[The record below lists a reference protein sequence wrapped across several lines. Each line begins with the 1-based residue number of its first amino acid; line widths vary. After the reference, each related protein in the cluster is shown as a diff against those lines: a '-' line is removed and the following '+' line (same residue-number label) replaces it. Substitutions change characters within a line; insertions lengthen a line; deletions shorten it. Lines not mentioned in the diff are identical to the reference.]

1 MNHETFFENFEL
13 LIDAPNSVEELRELI
28 LQLAV
33 KGKLVPQD
41 PNEETASVLLEKI
54 ITDKKRLIKEKKFK
68 KSQTLPEIKKDEIP
82 FDIPKTWKWIRLN
95 DVGDWGA
102 GSTPDRKKSD
112 YYEGSILWFKSGEL
126 NNGYINDSKE
136 KITDSALNDCS
147 LRLNKPDDVLIA
159 MYGATIGKV
168 AILEVEATTNQAVC
182 ACTCFLGIY
191 NCYLF
196 YLLKAYRRNFSNQG
210 AGGAQPNISRHKI
223 IHTVAPLPPYEE
235 QQRIVAKVDQLMA
248 LCDQLEDRQQKKYE
262 QRIHLNNAVLD
273 KLLTA
278 PTPEEFAQHWQR
290 ICDDFNLLY
299 DAPETV
305 GQLRQAILQL
315 AVQGKL
321 VPQDERDEPASVL
334 LEKAK
339 TDKERLIKE
348 KKIKRKKPSLP
359 IGPQDLEYKLPGK
372 WEWTRLL
379 DICEFITDG
388 THQTPKYTEDGR
400 IFLSAQNI
408 KPFRF
413 MPEFHRFVSEEDYQ
427 GYIKNRKPE
436 YEDILLTRVGAGI
449 GEAAVIDKKI
459 DFAIYVSVA
468 LIRPFKKYIDS
479 NYLTIWLNSPI
490 GTKKSSKNT
499 YGKGVSQG
507 NLNLGLIN
515 NFVVSIP
522 PLNEQKRIVARVDQL
537 IALCDE
543 LEAGLAQAQTEAGK
557 LMEAVVHH
565 VLAA

>member
-1 MNHETFFENFEL
+1 
-13 LIDAPNSVEELRELI
+13 
-28 LQLAV
+28 
-33 KGKLVPQD
+33 
-41 PNEETASVLLEKI
+41 
-54 ITDKKRLIKEKKFK
+54 
-68 KSQTLPEIKKDEIP
+68 
-82 FDIPKTWKWIRLN
+82 
-95 DVGDWGA
+95 
-102 GSTPDRKKSD
+102 
-112 YYEGSILWFKSGEL
+112 
-126 NNGYINDSKE
+126 
-136 KITDSALNDCS
+136 
-147 LRLNKPDDVLIA
+147 
-159 MYGATIGKV
+159 
-168 AILEVEATTNQAVC
+168 
-182 ACTCFLGIY
+182 
-191 NCYLF
+191 
-196 YLLKAYRRNFSNQG
+196 
-210 AGGAQPNISRHKI
+210 
-223 IHTVAPLPPYEE
+223 
-235 QQRIVAKVDQLMA
+235 
-248 LCDQLEDRQQKKYE
+248 
-262 QRIHLNNAVLD
+262 
-273 KLLTA
+273 
-278 PTPEEFAQHWQR
+278 
-290 ICDDFNLLY
+290 
-299 DAPETV
+299 V

-537 IALCDE
+537 MALCDE
-543 LEAGLAQAQTEAGK
+543 LEAGLVQTQTEGGK

-565 VLAA
+565 VLAG

>member
-54 ITDKKRLIKEKKFK
+54 IADKKRLIKEKKFK

-147 LRLNKPDDVLIA
+147 LRLNKPGDVLIA

-235 QQRIVAKVDQLMA
+235 QQRIV
-248 LCDQLEDRQQKKYE
+248 
-262 QRIHLNNAVLD
+262 
-273 KLLTA
+273 T
-278 PTPEEFAQHWQR
+278 
-290 ICDDFNLLY
+290 
-299 DAPETV
+299 
-305 GQLRQAILQL
+305 
-315 AVQGKL
+315 
-321 VPQDERDEPASVL
+321 
-334 LEKAK
+334 
-339 TDKERLIKE
+339 
-348 KKIKRKKPSLP
+348 
-359 IGPQDLEYKLPGK
+359 
-372 WEWTRLL
+372 
-379 DICEFITDG
+379 
-388 THQTPKYTEDGR
+388 
-400 IFLSAQNI
+400 
-408 KPFRF
+408 
-413 MPEFHRFVSEEDYQ
+413 
-427 GYIKNRKPE
+427 
-436 YEDILLTRVGAGI
+436 
-449 GEAAVIDKKI
+449 
-459 DFAIYVSVA
+459 
-468 LIRPFKKYIDS
+468 
-479 NYLTIWLNSPI
+479 
-490 GTKKSSKNT
+490 
-499 YGKGVSQG
+499 
-507 NLNLGLIN
+507 
-515 NFVVSIP
+515 
-522 PLNEQKRIVARVDQL
+522 
-537 IALCDE
+537 
-543 LEAGLAQAQTEAGK
+543 
-557 LMEAVVHH
+557 
-565 VLAA
+565 